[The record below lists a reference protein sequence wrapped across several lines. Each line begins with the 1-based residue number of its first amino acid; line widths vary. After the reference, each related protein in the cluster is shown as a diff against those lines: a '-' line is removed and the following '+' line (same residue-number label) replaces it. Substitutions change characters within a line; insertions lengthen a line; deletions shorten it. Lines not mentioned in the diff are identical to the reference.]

1 MNKQVKDAL
10 IQELGLKNITGV
22 IFAEQGK
29 KVMLIIDKEYL
40 SNTNKSI
47 LNAINVTY
55 PDIIVSIKDP
65 SKPFDY
71 EELYEQN
78 LKKVNKKVLPYL
90 LYSYHLSN
98 KNTITE
104 TYFDDFRFT
113 GIELDTEKISNRVTP
128 LGYFLEFINA
138 LQEQDVI
145 GYENMVSQ
153 DADSI
158 KRHNHYVKEGQPDMN
173 FIDLWVIH
181 NEELIK
187 SSEMMNI
194 SKDPYAI
201 SPYQIRLNKGGT
213 MEKGILVKLSLD
225 RVNQNVLNYL
235 NKRKQQGGEENPGG
249 NSSVVR

>member
-1 MNKQVKDAL
+1 MNEQVKDAL

-22 IFAEQGK
+22 TFAEQGK
-29 KVMLIIDKEYL
+29 KVMLIIDKDYL

-65 SKPFDY
+65 CKPFDY
-71 EELYEQN
+71 EADCYD
-78 LKKVNKKVLPYL
+78 YGF
-90 LYSYHLSN
+90 
-98 KNTITE
+98 I
-104 TYFDDFRFT
+104 

-173 FIDLWVIH
+173 CIDLWVIH

-201 SPYQIRLNKGGT
+201 SPYRIRLNKLIKRKK
-213 MEKGILVKLSLD
+213 EILVNLSLD
-225 RVNQNVLNYL
+225 RVNKNVLDYL
-235 NKRKQQGGEENPGG
+235 KKLQQQGGEENPGG
-249 NSSVVR
+249 NSSVVREI